1 VADAGHLTNE
11 DSFCATQIGLVD
23 LLCGADQIFDMK
35 FEPLFDTFVVH
46 LNSLSIDALK
56 LGWLIA
62 LFGFRDGLFDASAL
76 FASHH
81 FVPPHP
87 ACFAIEWLAVF

>member
-1 VADAGHLTNE
+1 L
-11 DSFCATQIGLVD
+11 SISIL
-23 LLCGADQIFDMK
+23 
-35 FEPLFDTFVVH
+35 
-46 LNSLSIDALK
+46 SLSIDALK